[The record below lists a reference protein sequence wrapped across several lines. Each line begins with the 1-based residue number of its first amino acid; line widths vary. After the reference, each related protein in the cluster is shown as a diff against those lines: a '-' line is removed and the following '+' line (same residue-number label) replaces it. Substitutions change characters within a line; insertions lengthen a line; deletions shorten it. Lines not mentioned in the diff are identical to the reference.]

1 MKLDTVDAVFNL
13 ATNQHDVQQVQQDSF
28 DACTLTNP
36 IGNSITNSPANITLN
51 FVGDYYYT
59 CTLGRHCQ
67 AGQKLAINVSSTPA
81 TSPPPSTTTTAPPS
95 APSPTS
101 NTSPDSACPLPNFL
115 DAPADGPSVLTIFN
129 RAGNSPPNSSS
140 PALTEIKKHKEK
152 ALILLL
158 HVRKTGALVMENFS
172 GIEKEDD
179 RMEFSPGF
187 RFHPS
192 DEELI
197 ARYLSKKYLDNNF
210 SARAIGEENLVTTK
224 KLNGGWERNSSTE
237 LSKMEKAK
245 AQRPNTNEHIGKTL
259 KQVPSIRGRKS
270 KSAAGGPT
278 ASNRPEAGD
287 FHLDASSPAL
297 FASFF
302 VTFLSISTF
311 FLP

>member
-95 APSPTS
+95 APSPAS

-129 RAGNSPPNSSS
+129 RAGNSPHNSSS
-140 PALTEIKKHKEK
+140 PAVFAIP
-152 ALILLL
+152 I
-158 HVRKTGALVMENFS
+158 NS
-172 GIEKEDD
+172 SP
-179 RMEFSPGF
+179 FSPAT
-187 RFHPS
+187 PS
-192 DEELI
+192 LPPPPPPSS
-197 ARYLSKKYLDNNF
+197 LQF
-210 SARAIGEENLVTTK
+210 STITTCPK
-224 KLNGGWERNSSTE
+224 TRNS
-237 LSKMEKAK
+237 K
-245 AQRPNTNEHIGKTL
+245 
-259 KQVPSIRGRKS
+259 V
-270 KSAAGGPT
+270 
-278 ASNRPEAGD
+278 
-287 FHLDASSPAL
+287 
-297 FASFF
+297 
-302 VTFLSISTF
+302 
-311 FLP
+311 

>member
-1 MKLDTVDAVFNL
+1 
-13 ATNQHDVQQVQQDSF
+13 
-28 DACTLTNP
+28 
-36 IGNSITNSPANITLN
+36 
-51 FVGDYYYT
+51 
-59 CTLGRHCQ
+59 
-67 AGQKLAINVSSTPA
+67 
-81 TSPPPSTTTTAPPS
+81 
-95 APSPTS
+95 
-101 NTSPDSACPLPNFL
+101 
-115 DAPADGPSVLTIFN
+115 
-129 RAGNSPPNSSS
+129 
-140 PALTEIKKHKEK
+140 
-152 ALILLL
+152 
-158 HVRKTGALVMENFS
+158 MENFS

-210 SARAIGEENLVTTK
+210 SARAIGE
-224 KLNGGWERNSSTE
+224 
-237 LSKMEKAK
+237 
-245 AQRPNTNEHIGKTL
+245 
-259 KQVPSIRGRKS
+259 
-270 KSAAGGPT
+270 SAAGGPT